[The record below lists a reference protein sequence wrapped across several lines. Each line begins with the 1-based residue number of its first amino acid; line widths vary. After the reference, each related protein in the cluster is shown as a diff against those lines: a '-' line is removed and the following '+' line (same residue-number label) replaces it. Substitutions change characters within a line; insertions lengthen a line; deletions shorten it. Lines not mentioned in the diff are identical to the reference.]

1 MTKAPTF
8 PRTAAVVPAL
18 LELARVD
25 STNAALA
32 SFDARKPYT
41 TIISTH
47 QVAGR
52 GRKDR
57 QWWARSGESL
67 ALSTVVPADSLSAD
81 EVSWIPLIAGLATIR
96 SLSALGL
103 EEVTLKWPNDVR
115 VGGKK
120 LAGILC
126 RTSPSGLIVLGVGIN
141 LFFEADPPVP
151 HATSIGEHVSF
162 SPPLPDLWASNFLLE
177 FQRLSERG
185 GVSSLSAIG
194 KVMDT
199 LGRRVKVTNVDGAQ
213 WFGDA
218 KRLGGHGSLI
228 VQDDEGRER
237 EVIAADIEHL
247 YQ

>member
-1 MTKAPTF
+1 MTKALSF

-25 STNAALA
+25 STNSVLA
-32 SFDARKPYT
+32 SLDACRPYT
-41 TIISTH
+41 TVVSAH

-67 ALSTVVPADSLSAD
+67 ALSTVFPSAAVSVGK
-81 EVSWIPLIAGLATIR
+81 VSWIPLIAGLAAIR

-103 EEVTLKWPNDVR
+103 REATLKWPNDVR

-126 RTSPSGLIVLGVGIN
+126 RTSSSSLVVVGVGIN
-141 LFFEADPPVP
+141 LFFEAEPPVP
-151 HATSIGEHVSF
+151 DATAIGEHVRF
-162 SPPLPDLWASNFLLE
+162 SPSLPDWWASNFLLE
-177 FQRLSERG
+177 LQKLSEG
-185 GVSSLSAIG
+185 EGESSLRAVSE
-194 KVMDT
+194 VMDT
-199 LGRRVKVTNVDGAQ
+199 LGRRVEVTSVDGAQ
-213 WFGDA
+213 WSGDA
-218 KRLGGHGSLI
+218 QRLGINGSLI

-237 EVIAADIEHL
+237 EVLAADVEHL

>member
-1 MTKAPTF
+1 MTNTPTF

-25 STNAALA
+25 STNAVLA
-32 SFDARKPYT
+32 SFDASKPYT
-41 TIISTH
+41 TIISAH

-57 QWWARSGESL
+57 QWWARPGESL
-67 ALSTVVPADSLSAD
+67 ALSTVFPSTAVSAD
-81 EVSWIPLIAGLATIR
+81 KVSWIPLIAGLATIR

-103 EEVTLKWPNDVR
+103 GEATLKWPNDVR

-126 RTSPSGLIVLGVGIN
+126 RTSPSALIVVGVGIN

-162 SPPLPDLWASNFLLE
+162 STSLPDLWASNFLLE
-177 FQRLSERG
+177 LQRLSEGEGESTLRA
-185 GVSSLSAIG
+185 VSE
-194 KVMDT
+194 VMDT
-199 LGRRVKVTNVDGAQ
+199 LGRRVEVKSVDGAR
-213 WFGDA
+213 WSGDA
-218 KRLGGHGSLI
+218 QRLGGNGSLI

-237 EVIAADIEHL
+237 EVVAADIEHL

>member
-1 MTKAPTF
+1 MTKTPAF

-25 STNAALA
+25 STNSVLA
-32 SFDARKPYT
+32 SFEASRPYT
-41 TIISTH
+41 TVLSTH

-67 ALSTVVPADSLSAD
+67 ALSTVVPSAPLSAD
-81 EVSWIPLIAGLATIR
+81 KVSWIPLIAGLATIR

-103 EEVTLKWPNDVR
+103 GEATLKWPNDVR

-120 LAGILC
+120 LSGILC
-126 RTSPSGLIVLGVGIN
+126 RTSPSGLIVVGVGIN
-141 LFFEADPPVP
+141 LFFKVDPPVP

-162 SPPLPDLWASNFLLE
+162 SPSLPDLWASNFLLE
-177 FQRLSERG
+177 LQRLSEREG
-185 GVSSLSAIG
+185 ESSLREVSE
-194 KVMDT
+194 VMDT
-199 LGRRVKVTNVDGAQ
+199 LGRRVKVTNVDGEQWSGEAQ
-213 WFGDA
+213 
-218 KRLGGHGSLI
+218 RLGGNGSLI

-237 EVIAADIEHL
+237 EVFAADIEHL